1 MYWKEK
7 EICLIFTLIQI
18 ITCLL
23 SLKTKYVLGDEI
35 NYDDDDDERGSGD
48 GVSDVFKHFENI
60 KNSGKKKKNELSKS
74 QEEKGKKDEHSK
86 DDTDRSF

>member
-1 MYWKEK
+1 MCWKEK
-7 EICLIFTLIQI
+7 EIHIIFTLIQI

-35 NYDDDDDERGSGD
+35 DYDDDEKGSGD

-60 KNSGKKKKNELSKS
+60 KNSGKKKKNELLKS
-74 QEEKGKKDEHSK
+74 QEEKGKKDEYSK
-86 DDTDRSF
+86 DDTDRSS

>member
-1 MYWKEK
+1 MLKGKRNTYNFYFNSNNY
-7 EICLIFTLIQI
+7 I
-18 ITCLL
+18 LL

-35 NYDDDDDERGSGD
+35 DYDDDEKGSGD

-60 KNSGKKKKNELSKS
+60 KNSGKKKKNELLKS
-74 QEEKGKKDEHSK
+74 QEEKGKKDEYSK